1 MKLLIA
7 FLSFIF
13 LFNAAIA
20 QEIWSVSS
28 FPVEAQ
34 FKSRTAGVVEQ
45 LAATPFGIRSKAA
58 STCPDTG
65 LPVRTWA
72 VEGDSITSPYTGRKY
87 EQGPTGYFG
96 PKARNEHGEIIAF
109 GGDPLKYDLQP
120 ATAYLLLHP
129 EDEPAK
135 AFLSIPGNMKQQYHF
150 AAKNW
155 ARFYPLLS
163 EKMGSFWIEEFTQ
176 AVGTYAE
183 KRRPSDGPDRE
194 HNWLSHAHTLVG
206 EPGHLLGG
214 PKLDGGTE
222 NHKTMWRTT
231 ALLYSQLFPEGAKIS
246 GHSLAEAENMTTS
259 MIRDYLKLCLHVGN
273 GEYDSRIYYPH
284 SIEAF
289 LNLYDFSTKAST
301 KLMAKT
307 ALDFYLATAGLKMI
321 DGTLAGASKRGYFP
335 GSEPN
340 ELESMTLAWGAET
353 SRNMENAEI
362 TLHQAT
368 TSYRPNQVLYNLM
381 NKNVPL
387 PFEARMARPFYHMD
401 SANRFQETFYAS
413 ESFGLGSVAMTVV
426 DNPTQQIVWSLIAK
440 GSEGPLAFG
449 GGHPRY
455 LSANGHSPYQQNVQS
470 KSTLLVMVGQTGKM
484 PAQPDAY
491 QAQRAKHAAEKL
503 VKINAPNMQD
513 SASIAQFLEDSKSGA
528 AAWFLLP
535 KSVEVLE
542 KQGKVFI
549 EANQTYISI
558 HPFADYF
565 WFDWQPPQEEKVY
578 RMLQTH
584 KVLVIPGDKTGFVVD
599 VAEKEK
605 YSTLN
610 EFTEQVLKNTNLDLS
625 QIKKDSKVIYTSL
638 LNETIEMTYEN
649 TRLRAQ
655 GKINGE
661 ALDYDNWANGGVYQ
675 SPYLT
680 IKDGVMQVS
689 DGEKGYEVDMNGEE
703 IEISKTIK

>member
-1 MKLLIA
+1 MQLIRI
-7 FLSFIF
+7 FVPLFFISQS
-13 LFNAAIA
+13 LFA
-20 QEIWSVSS
+20 QDIWSVST
-28 FPVEAQ
+28 FPAEAQ
-34 FKSRTAGVVEQ
+34 FKSRTAGVIEQ
-45 LAATPFGIRSKAA
+45 LADTPFGIRSLAT

-72 VEGDSITSPYTGRKY
+72 VEGDSIISPYTGGKY
-87 EQGPTGYFG
+87 GQGPTGYFG
-96 PKARNEHGEIIAF
+96 PKARNEKGEIIAF

-120 ATAYLLLHP
+120 ATAFLLLNP
-129 EDEPAK
+129 EDEKAK
-135 AFLSIPGNMKQQYHF
+135 AFLSIPGNMNQQYHF

-163 EKMGSFWIEEFTQ
+163 KNMGTGWIDDFTK
-176 AVGTYAE
+176 AVGNYSE
-183 KRRPSDGPDRE
+183 KRRPSDGPNRE

-246 GHSLAEAENMTTS
+246 GHSLAEAEEMTTI
-259 MIRDYLKLCLHVGN
+259 MITDYLKLCLQVGN

-289 LNLYDFSTKAST
+289 LNLYDFSPKAST
-301 KLMAKT
+301 KLLAKT

-321 DGTLAGASKRGYFP
+321 DGTMAGASKRGYFP
-335 GSEPN
+335 GTEPD
-340 ELESMTLAWGAET
+340 ELESMSWAWGAET
-353 SRNMENAEI
+353 SRQMQNAEI

-368 TSYRPNQVLYNLM
+368 TTYRPNLVLHNLM
-381 NKNVPL
+381 NKKVPL
-387 PFEARMARPFYHMD
+387 PFEAKIARPLYHMD

-440 GSEGPLAFG
+440 GTKGPLAFG

-455 LSANGHSPYQQNVQS
+455 LSANGHSPYQQNLQS
-470 KSTLLVMVGQTGKM
+470 KSSIIVMAGQTGKI
-484 PAQPDAY
+484 PNEPDAY
-491 QAQRAKHAAEKL
+491 QQQRKQYASHNL
-503 VKINAPNMQD
+503 VKITKPNMQD
-513 SASIAQFLEDSKSGA
+513 SISIAQFLEDSKTGA
-528 AAWFLLP
+528 AAWFLVP
-535 KSVEVLE
+535 KSVEVME
-542 KQGKVFI
+542 KQGKI
-549 EANQTYISI
+549 LIAANQTLIAVQ
-558 HPFADYF
+558 PFAEYF
-565 WFDWQPPQEEKVY
+565 WFDWQPPANEKAY

-584 KVLVIPGDKTGFVVD
+584 KVLVMPGEKTGYVVEA
-599 VAEKEK
+599 VEKSEYGSLGAFAEK
-605 YSTLN
+605 
-610 EFTEQVLKNTNLDLS
+610 VLKNTTLDLS
-625 QIKKDSKVIYTSL
+625 RLKKDAKVVYISL
-638 LNETIEMTYEN
+638 QNETIEMAYDH

-655 GKINGE
+655 GQINGE
-661 ALDYDNWANGGVYQ
+661 ALDYDNWANEGVYQ

-689 DGEKGYEVDMNGEE
+689 DGEKGYTVDMKVNGINFREF
-703 IEISKTIK
+703 

>member
-1 MKLLIA
+1 MQLIRI
-7 FLSFIF
+7 FVPLFFISQS
-13 LFNAAIA
+13 LFA
-20 QEIWSVSS
+20 QDIWSVST
-28 FPVEAQ
+28 FPAEAQ
-34 FKSRTAGVVEQ
+34 FKSRTAGVIEQ
-45 LAATPFGIRSKAA
+45 LADTPFGIRSLAT

-72 VEGDSITSPYTGRKY
+72 VEGDSIISPYTGGKY
-87 EQGPTGYFG
+87 GQGPTGYFG
-96 PKARNEHGEIIAF
+96 PKARNEKGEIIAF

-120 ATAYLLLHP
+120 ATAFLLLNP
-129 EDEPAK
+129 EDEKAK
-135 AFLSIPGNMKQQYHF
+135 AFLSIPGNMNQQYHF

-163 EKMGSFWIEEFTQ
+163 KNMGTGWIDDFTK
-176 AVGTYAE
+176 AVGNYSE
-183 KRRPSDGPDRE
+183 KRRPSDGPNRE

-246 GHSLAEAENMTTS
+246 GHSLAEAEEMTTI
-259 MIRDYLKLCLHVGN
+259 MITDYLKLCLQVGN

-289 LNLYDFSTKAST
+289 LNLYDFSPKAST
-301 KLMAKT
+301 KLLAKT

-321 DGTLAGASKRGYFP
+321 DGTMAGASKRGYFP
-335 GSEPN
+335 GTEPD
-340 ELESMTLAWGAET
+340 ELESMSWAWGAET
-353 SRNMENAEI
+353 SRQMQNAEI

-368 TSYRPNQVLYNLM
+368 TTYRPNLVLHNLM
-381 NKNVPL
+381 NKKVPL
-387 PFEARMARPFYHMD
+387 PFEAKIARPLYHMD

-440 GSEGPLAFG
+440 GTKGPLAFG

-455 LSANGHSPYQQNVQS
+455 LSANGHSPYQQNLQS
-470 KSTLLVMVGQTGKM
+470 KSSIIVMAGQTGKI
-484 PAQPDAY
+484 PNEPDAY
-491 QAQRAKHAAEKL
+491 QQQRKQYASHNL
-503 VKINAPNMQD
+503 VKITKPNMQD
-513 SASIAQFLEDSKSGA
+513 SISIAQFLEDSKTGA
-528 AAWFLLP
+528 AAWFLVP
-535 KSVEVLE
+535 KSVEVME
-542 KQGKVFI
+542 KQGKI
-549 EANQTYISI
+549 LIAANQTLIAVQ
-558 HPFADYF
+558 PFAEYF
-565 WFDWQPPQEEKVY
+565 WFDWQPPANVKAY

-584 KVLVIPGDKTGFVVD
+584 KVLVMPGEKTGYVVEA
-599 VAEKEK
+599 VEKSE
-605 YSTLN
+605 YGSLGAFAG
-610 EFTEQVLKNTNLDLS
+610 EVLKNTTLDLNRL
-625 QIKKDSKVIYTSL
+625 KKDAKVVYISL
-638 LNETIEMTYEN
+638 QNETIEMAYDH

-655 GKINGE
+655 GQINGE

-689 DGEKGYEVDMNGEE
+689 DGEKGYTVDMKLNGINFREF
-703 IEISKTIK
+703 

>member
-1 MKLLIA
+1 MPLI
-7 FLSFIF
+7 FVSYS
-13 LFNAAIA
+13 LFA
-20 QEIWSVSS
+20 QEPWAVTT
-28 FPVEAQ
+28 FPAEAK
-34 FKSRTAGVVEQ
+34 FRSRTAGVIEQ
-45 LAATPFGIRSKAA
+45 LAATPFGIRSLST

-72 VEGDSITSPYTGRKY
+72 VEGDSIISPYTGRKY
-87 EQGPTGYFG
+87 MQGPTGYFG
-96 PKARNEHGEIIAF
+96 PKARNEKGEITAF

-120 ATAYLLLHP
+120 ATAQLLLYP
-129 EDEPAK
+129 EDEQAK
-135 AFLSIPGNMKQQYHF
+135 AFLSIPGNISQQYHF

-163 EKMGSFWIEEFTQ
+163 EKMEANWIEDFTRS
-176 AVGTYAE
+176 VGNYAE

-231 ALLYSQLFPEGAKIS
+231 ALLYSQLFPDGAKIS
-246 GHSLAEAENMTTS
+246 GHTLAETEAMTTK
-259 MIRDYLKLCLHVGN
+259 MIHDYLKLCLQVGN

-289 LNLYDFSTKAST
+289 LNLYDFTPKPSTKQ
-301 KLMAKT
+301 LAKA
-307 ALDFYLATAGLKMI
+307 ALDFYLASAGLKMI
-321 DGTLAGASKRGYFP
+321 DGTMAGASKRGYFP
-335 GSEPN
+335 GTEPD
-340 ELESMTLAWGAET
+340 EMESMSWAWGAET
-353 SRNMENAEI
+353 SRDMKNAKI

-387 PFEARMARPFYHMD
+387 PFEAKIARPFYHMD

-413 ESFGLGSVAMTVV
+413 ESFALGSVAMTVV

-440 GSEGPLAFG
+440 GTEGPLAFG

-470 KSTLLVMVGQTGKM
+470 KSTIMVMVGQTGRI

-491 QAQRAKHAAEKL
+491 QEQRAQHASEKL
-503 VKINAPNMQD
+503 VRITPPDMQD
-513 SASIAQFLEDSKSGA
+513 SISIAGFLEDSKNGA
-528 AAWFLLP
+528 AAWFLVP
-535 KSVEVLE
+535 KTVEVLE

-549 EANQTYISI
+549 AANHTLIAM
-558 HPFADYF
+558 HPLSDYF
-565 WFDWQPPQEEKVY
+565 WFDWQPPADAKAY

-584 KVLVIPGDKTGFVVD
+584 KVLVIPGDKTGYVVE

-605 YSTLN
+605 YGKLSAFAK
-610 EFTEQVLKNTNLDLS
+610 EVLEKTFLDVS
-625 QIKKDSKVIYTSL
+625 QLKKDFRIIYSSL
-638 LNETIEMTYEN
+638 QDENIEMNYDH

-655 GKINGE
+655 GKINGK
-661 ALDYDNWANGGVYQ
+661 ALDYEGWANGGVYQ
-675 SPYLT
+675 SPYLN
-680 IKDGVMQVS
+680 IKGGVMRIS
-689 DGEKGYEVDMNGEE
+689 DGKNGYEVDLRGAE
-703 IEISKTIK
+703 IEVKKVIE

>member
-1 MKLLIA
+1 MKRFFLPLI
-7 FLSFIF
+7 FISCS
-13 LFNAAIA
+13 LFA
-20 QEIWSVSS
+20 QEPWAVTT
-28 FPVEAQ
+28 FPAEAI
-34 FKSRTAGVVEQ
+34 FRFRTTGVIEQ
-45 LAATPFGIRSKAA
+45 LAATPFGIRSLAN

-72 VEGDSITSPYTGRKY
+72 LEGDSIISPYTGRKY
-87 EQGPTGYFG
+87 VQGPTGYFG
-96 PKARNEHGEIIAF
+96 PKTRNEQGEIIAF

-120 ATAYLLLHP
+120 ATAYLMLHP
-129 EDEPAK
+129 EDEKAK
-135 AFLSIPGNMKQQYHF
+135 AFLSIPGNMSQQYHF

-163 EKMGSFWIEEFTQ
+163 EKMGANWIEGFTQ
-176 AVGTYAE
+176 AVGKYAE

-231 ALLYSQLFPEGAKIS
+231 ALIYSQLFPQGSKIS
-246 GHSLAEAENMTTS
+246 GHSLAEAEQMTTTMLS
-259 MIRDYLKLCLHVGN
+259 DYLKLCLQVGN

-289 LNLYDFSTKAST
+289 LNLYDFTPKAST
-301 KLMAKT
+301 KLLAKT

-321 DGTLAGASKRGYFP
+321 DGTMAGASKRGYFP
-335 GSEPN
+335 GSEPD
-340 ELESMTLAWGAET
+340 ELESMTWAWGAET
-353 SRNMENAEI
+353 SRSMENAEI

-401 SANRFQETFYAS
+401 SANRFQEIFYAS

-440 GSEGPLAFG
+440 GTEEPLAFG

-470 KSTLLVMVGQTGKM
+470 KSTIMVMVGQTEKM

-503 VKINAPNMQD
+503 VRINAPNIMD
-513 SASIAQFLEDSKSGA
+513 SASIAQFLEDSKRGA
-528 AAWFLLP
+528 AAWFLVP

-542 KQGKVFI
+542 KQGKIFI
-549 EANQTYISI
+549 AANQTYLAV
-558 HPFADYF
+558 HPLSDYF
-565 WFDWQPPQEEKVY
+565 WFDWQPPQDEKAY

-584 KVLVIPGDKTGFVVD
+584 KVLVVPGDKTGFVMEA
-599 VAEKEK
+599 AEKEA
-605 YSTLN
+605 YDNLET
-610 EFTEQVLKNTNLDLS
+610 FAEQVLKNTLLDVS
-625 QIKKDSKVIYTSL
+625 QLKKDSKVIYSSL
-638 LNETIEMTYEN
+638 QNETMEMTYDH

-655 GKINGE
+655 GKINGVE
-661 ALDYDNWANGGVYQ
+661 LNYENWADGGVYQ
-675 SPYLT
+675 SPYLN
-680 IKDGVMQVS
+680 IKNGLMRVWDG
-689 DGEKGYEVDMNGEE
+689 KNGYEVDMRGAE
-703 IEISKTIK
+703 IEMKNVIE

>member
-1 MKLLIA
+1 MQLIR
-7 FLSFIF
+7 FFVPLFFISQS
-13 LFNAAIA
+13 LFA
-20 QEIWSVSS
+20 QDIWSVST
-28 FPVEAQ
+28 FPAEAQ
-34 FKSRTAGVVEQ
+34 FKFRTAGVIEQ
-45 LAATPFGIRSKAA
+45 LAATPFGIRSLAT

-72 VEGDSITSPYTGRKY
+72 VEGDSIISPYTGRKY
-87 EQGPTGYFG
+87 GQGPTGYFG
-96 PKARNEHGEIIAF
+96 PKARNEKGEIIAF

-120 ATAYLLLHP
+120 ATAFLLLNP
-129 EDEPAK
+129 EDEKAK
-135 AFLSIPGNMKQQYHF
+135 AFLSIPGNMNQQYHF

-163 EKMGSFWIEEFTQ
+163 KNTGTGWIDDFTK
-176 AVGTYAE
+176 AVGNYSE
-183 KRRPSDGPDRE
+183 KRRPSDGPNRE

-231 ALLYSQLFPEGAKIS
+231 ALLYSQLFPQGAKIS
-246 GHSLAEAENMTTS
+246 GHSLAEAEEMTTI
-259 MIRDYLKLCLHVGN
+259 MIRDYLKLCLQVGN

-289 LNLYDFSTKAST
+289 LNLYDFSPKAST
-301 KLMAKT
+301 KLLAKT

-321 DGTLAGASKRGYFP
+321 DGTMAGASKRGYFP
-335 GSEPN
+335 GTEPD
-340 ELESMTLAWGAET
+340 ELESMSWAWGAET
-353 SRNMENAEI
+353 SRQMQNAEI

-368 TSYRPNQVLYNLM
+368 TTYRPNLVLHNLM
-381 NKNVPL
+381 NKKVPL
-387 PFEARMARPFYHMD
+387 PFEAKIARPLYHMD

-440 GSEGPLAFG
+440 GTKGPLAFG

-455 LSANGHSPYQQNVQS
+455 LSANGHSPYQQNLQS
-470 KSTLLVMVGQTGKM
+470 KSSIIVMAGQTGKI
-484 PAQPDAY
+484 PNEPDAY
-491 QAQRAKHAAEKL
+491 QQQRKQYASHNL
-503 VKINAPNMQD
+503 VKITKPNMQD
-513 SASIAQFLEDSKSGA
+513 SISIAQFLEDSKTGA
-528 AAWFLLP
+528 AAWFLVP
-535 KSVEVLE
+535 KSVEVME
-542 KQGKVFI
+542 KQGKI
-549 EANQTYISI
+549 LIAANQTLIAVQ
-558 HPFADYF
+558 PFAEYF
-565 WFDWQPPQEEKVY
+565 WFDWQPPANEKAY

-584 KVLVIPGDKTGFVVD
+584 KVLVMPGEKTGYVVEA
-599 VAEKEK
+599 VEKSE
-605 YSTLN
+605 YGSLGAFAG
-610 EFTEQVLKNTNLDLS
+610 EVLKNTTLDLNRL
-625 QIKKDSKVIYTSL
+625 KKDAKVVYISL
-638 LNETIEMTYEN
+638 QNETIEMAYDH

-655 GKINGE
+655 GQINGE

-689 DGEKGYEVDMNGEE
+689 DGEKGYTVDMKLNGINFREF
-703 IEISKTIK
+703 